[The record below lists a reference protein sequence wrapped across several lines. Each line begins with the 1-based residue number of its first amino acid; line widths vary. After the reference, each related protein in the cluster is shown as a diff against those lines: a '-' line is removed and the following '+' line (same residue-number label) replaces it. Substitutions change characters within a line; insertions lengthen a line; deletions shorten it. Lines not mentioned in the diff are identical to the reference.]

1 MQGFRYWLGCF
12 SDFFTGLLH
21 LAPEPT
27 ALPAGGTEA
36 TEDIELYIQ
45 LPVEPELPATLEGVT
60 NPSTAA
66 PPAAIPTA
74 AWWLEAPLPLSETLV
89 ASLSRRLQASGELSP
104 QDRIRLAYQRGQQ
117 GAAIR
122 RGDRDWFEGNRCT
135 LRNRCYVVLLGGN
148 GDHPFFTWDLHTHQR
163 AVRTG
168 PGGTFGSCAIS
179 HGFASLAE
187 AVAFS
192 LGAGLPG
199 LPRTI

>member
-1 MQGFRYWLGCF
+1 MISSPACSTWLLNLRLF
-12 SDFFTGLLH
+12 LLVV
-21 LAPEPT
+21 LRPLRT
-27 ALPAGGTEA
+27 SSSTF
-36 TEDIELYIQ
+36 
-45 LPVEPELPATLEGVT
+45 EPELPATLEGVT

-122 RGDRDWFEGNRCT
+122 RGDRDWFEGNRCI

-148 GDHPFFTWDLHTHQR
+148 GDPPFFTWDFAPTNVQFALDLVELLV
-163 AVRTG
+163 AVQSRT
-168 PGGTFGSCAIS
+168 
-179 HGFASLAE
+179 ASLA
-187 AVAFS
+187 S
-192 LGAGLPG
+192 LRLWLLAWALDCLGFPVPFDDCTSAGLAECRGP
-199 LPRTI
+199 